1 MSDLLP
7 PGTWSVASR
16 QWQGARAYQE
26 DDFEIVEEAFGAR
39 SATAA
44 VLLVLADGM
53 GGEAGGARASRSVVE
68 AFAHRFGRLPGTTP
82 TRLNACLGIASD
94 ALEAQVQAEPE
105 LEGMGSTA
113 VAALY
118 DGRSLTWLSVGD
130 SPMWILSDG
139 RLKRLN
145 ADHSMAPVLDRMA
158 ETGELSPREALTDAR
173 RHMLR
178 SAVTGEEVEL
188 IDCAQR
194 SCRLERG
201 EYLVLASDG
210 LETLAVHHIER
221 LLGESDGNADQ
232 AAEALIS
239 AVRAADRP
247 HQDNVT
253 LLVMAR
259 QEAGAGGRVLPSPQ
273 SDDTIVTRAPGRTSS
288 TGSRQVVSASLLGAG
303 LVVAVGLIWWQILE
317 DLGTAPEAAHEQ
329 GQPAAQPSPA
339 EQPAAQAPGP
349 AAPDTADEAS
359 STQGQPA
366 GDSTTAVPEPDEAPP
381 PAGSES
387 PQAADPEPAGADSE
401 GSAPTAP
408 AVPDDGEGG
417 ATTQERPAGK
427 SPPAAPPKEVEQQG
441 ADDPA
446 SSDPAS
452 SGPGDSAQEP
462 ASRPDPEPPGEAP
475 PDAPEVAPSTQDPPA
490 DESPPAAKPKKDEP
504 QGTDD
509 PASSDPGASTP
520 ESADHGDS
528 EFAEPA
534 GSGAPEDSSS
544 AQGQPAGESPPA
556 MQPKEEESQGVDDPA
571 STGSGDA
578 PSGPTDVGDLPL
590 EKAESPSLG
599 VRSADR
605 VHRPGRDRLRAESI
619 LPEEGPMVI
628 DR

>member
-441 ADDPA
+441 ADDP
-446 SSDPAS
+446 DPRT
-452 SGPGDSAQEP
+452 PHP
-462 ASRPDPEPPGEAP
+462 R
-475 PDAPEVAPSTQDPPA
+475 APETRRRSLRVARTRNPPA
-490 DESPPAAKPKKDEP
+490 RRRRMPPRSLHPRRTRPPTNRRLRRSRRRTSRKGRTTPHPRTPELRRRSPRITETRNSPSRRGLELPRTPHPRKASPPAN
-504 QGTDD
+504 
-509 PASSDPGASTP
+509 
-520 ESADHGDS
+520 
-528 EFAEPA
+528 
-534 GSGAPEDSSS
+534 
-544 AQGQPAGESPPA
+544 
-556 MQPKEEESQGVDDPA
+556 
-571 STGSGDA
+571 
-578 PSGPTDVGDLPL
+578 
-590 EKAESPSLG
+590 
-599 VRSADR
+599 R
-605 VHRPGRDRLRAESI
+605 RLRCSRRKRSRKEWTTPRPRVPATRRLAPRMLATCHWRRPSHRASESDRPI
-619 LPEEGPMVI
+619 GSI
-628 DR
+628 DRGGTACAQNRSCPRRARW